1 MRRKSMFLLMAP
13 IVFASCMCENS
24 DASFSKLD
32 EYIGTKN
39 SLLGVHNSHEDT
51 IALSYVEELTQTYLL
66 ATQVNATTESKIK
79 FFDLFPT
86 NFSTFKELYA
96 FEQPLDDVGHKHVK
110 LIRQIDSLIDEVK
123 YYEKI
128 IGVCIGGTYKV
139 KGVGS
144 LQLMCS
150 EKFEGNPEKFCKHLS
165 SSFLDQEVLDFFDFY
180 FSAIHPEVKW
190 QDGFP
195 LYIENMKNE
204 YPEIVGAAR
213 IKYKELVTDY
223 IANGNH
229 KH

>member
-1 MRRKSMFLLMAP
+1 MTS
-13 IVFASCMCENS
+13 IVFASLVCEIG
-24 DASFSKLD
+24 DVGFSNFD

-39 SLLGVHNSHEDT
+39 SLLAVHNSHEVT
-51 IALSYVEELTQTYLL
+51 IAPSYVEELKQTYLL

-86 NFSTFKELYA
+86 NFSTFKELYE
-96 FEQPLDDVGHKHVK
+96 FKQPLYDVGHKHVR

-139 KGVGS
+139 SGSGS

-165 SSFLDQEVLDFFDFY
+165 SSFLYQEILGFFDFY
-180 FSAIHPEVKW
+180 FSSIHPEVKW

-223 IANGNH
+223 ILDGNH